1 MHHQRRRQILVRWFG
16 VRRWVVAASRESW
29 TTDRRNGNN
38 DTTKSKCN
46 NSYKGNMHQ
55 CGGSSRNGTCS
66 KFRISGATLFWT
78 SLDRFRSL
86 QQKGTGTQRIRVGG
100 WMSVCVLVR
109 WERLVAITAAS
120 ILAAAVVAPV
130 AVRGLRCEPRR
141 FPAAG
146 RPDYNWPLL
155 ELSRHCSLDCKFLD

>member
-16 VRRWVVAASRESW
+16 VRRWVVAATRESW

-66 KFRISGATLFWT
+66 KFRISGVTLFWT

-100 WMSVCVLVR
+100 WMSVCACDVGAVGR
-109 WERLVAITAAS
+109 DYCCIHPCCCCGCAGGGPRLTLRAAS
-120 ILAAAVVAPV
+120 LPSGGKA
-130 AVRGLRCEPRR
+130 
-141 FPAAG
+141 
-146 RPDYNWPLL
+146 
-155 ELSRHCSLDCKFLD
+155 